1 MLRNTHVGSSVQV
14 SELHGKDVEEG
25 IDMFTLSAEMLESAR
40 DKGLRK
46 FKDDEGQIAFTS
58 VSAANGCTNVLAVNP
73 KEGKFTEASRDRS
86 GSQVEDYRFKIGEV
100 AHFST
105 MMMHDKMTKPLVVP
119 MKVQS
124 RELHNYHHAQ
134 LTSPL

>member
-1 MLRNTHVGSSVQV
+1 MGSSVQV
-14 SELHGKDVEEG
+14 SELHGKSIEEQ
-25 IDMFTLSAEMLESAR
+25 IDMFTLLTLSEYMLASAR

-46 FKDDEGQIAFTS
+46 FKHAENQIAFTS
-58 VSAANGCTNVLAVNP
+58 VATANRCTTVLAVTP
-73 KEGKFTEASRDRS
+73 QEGKPTDASKDRT
-86 GSQVEDYRFKIGEV
+86 GSQVEDHRFRLGEV

-124 RELHNYHHAQ
+124 RELPQ
-134 LTSPL
+134 LPPCII